1 MTDDFRDVEVYFL
14 DLSAAH
20 SGLQVTPHWSK
31 IRVVEVL
38 ETNGEFRVELMR
50 GPGGEW
56 LALYND
62 AVVDGEA
69 EVVAKG
75 QKEM

>member
-1 MTDDFRDVEVYFL
+1 MIEFKDVEVYFL
-14 DLSAAH
+14 NISTAH
-20 SGLQVTPHWSK
+20 SGLQVTPHWYI

-38 ETNGEFRVELMR
+38 ETNGEFRVEVMR

-62 AVVDGEA
+62 AITDGEA
-69 EVVAKG
+69 KVVVKG
-75 QKEM
+75 QKEV